1 MPGACCM
8 PTFPATRNCPVRAS
22 STWRRATRPELEIFV
37 AHSLPCSLTVTI
49 ENSDGETV
57 KTLAAAAGTR
67 PESLVPEGSLFYWNG
82 TLRDGSDAPAGN
94 YSIRITC
101 ALLAVKRTKQSA
113 QSRWNERIGRARSRR
128 KKIECHPWANRF
140 KTCQEQRRPW
150 LPLLTGATALF
161 RRSRPEILSFW
172 CRLIPKASSSRF
184 P

>member
-1 MPGACCM
+1 HANVSGDPELS
-8 PTFPATRNCPVRAS
+8 VRAS

-94 YSIRITC
+94 YSIRIT
-101 ALLAVKRTKQSA
+101 ALVGGETYEA
-113 QSRWNERIGRARSRR
+113 ERAITL
-128 KKIECHPWANRF
+128 E
-140 KTCQEQRRPW
+140 
-150 LPLLTGATALF
+150 
-161 RRSRPEILSFW
+161 
-172 CRLIPKASSSRF
+172 
-184 P
+184 